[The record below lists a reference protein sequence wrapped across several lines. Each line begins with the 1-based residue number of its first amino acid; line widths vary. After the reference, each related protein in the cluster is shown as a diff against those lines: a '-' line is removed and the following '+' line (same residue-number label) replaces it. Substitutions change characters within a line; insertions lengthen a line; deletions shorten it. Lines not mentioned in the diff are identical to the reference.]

1 MVKERIKNRANYLDL
16 VVKTEIGYINIE
28 VANNTYN
35 KDIAYRNF
43 IYLMN
48 LATNVAK
55 EGIKVKK
62 LPNIYQINLIF
73 GQANKK
79 YKTARYKMYS
89 QEAKEILTRKFE
101 IININVDKY
110 KEMYYNDINK
120 RLTNK
125 YPIIAFTMTK
135 EELEKEKDESKVF
148 ETVLNGLNEINDE
161 NIVPVLMPI
170 EEENKWYEEMVAENA
185 KKEGYA
191 LGTQNGIN
199 QGISQ
204 GAKQNKIETVINMLK
219 EKFDFKIISKI
230 TGLTKK
236 EIENISKTMNY

>member
-73 GQANKK
+73 GQAHKK
-79 YKTARYKMYS
+79 YKTVRYKMYS
-89 QEAKEILTRKFE
+89 QETKEILTRKFE
-101 IININVDKY
+101 IINKA
-110 KEMYYNDINK
+110 
-120 RLTNK
+120 
-125 YPIIAFTMTK
+125 IA
-135 EELEKEKDESKVF
+135 
-148 ETVLNGLNEINDE
+148 
-161 NIVPVLMPI
+161 
-170 EEENKWYEEMVAENA
+170 
-185 KKEGYA
+185 
-191 LGTQNGIN
+191 
-199 QGISQ
+199 
-204 GAKQNKIETVINMLK
+204 
-219 EKFDFKIISKI
+219 
-230 TGLTKK
+230 
-236 EIENISKTMNY
+236 